1 MQWLTPF
8 TALYAALV
16 TLPLLL
22 LLYFL
27 KLKRHEHI
35 VSSTLLWQRAIR
47 DLQVNAPF
55 QKLRHNILLLLQLL
69 ALTALLF
76 AIAWPV
82 LSMKTGPGRRY
93 VLLIDR
99 SASMNTI
106 DNDPASDSPGSQ
118 SRLEKA
124 KEQAK
129 IFVESMRQKAAFS
142 LRDDSDQTMI
152 IAFDDH
158 AKVMC
163 NFTSDKRQLIYAI
176 DSISVGHGKSSLLEA
191 VTVARAFS
199 QTPGGEADYLNQEQP
214 ATLELFSD
222 GQINDLQELTVGTS
236 EIVYNSIGIQSSQ
249 NAGITAMQALR
260 SYENPDEIEVFA
272 SVSNYS
278 DDPFTTDL
286 QLSVNNDVKAVRS
299 ITVPAL
305 IVNND
310 TKREEPGTTAVNF
323 QLSDVQSG
331 VVEIRLLSE
340 DCLDCDNAAWSIIS
354 PPKKLSV
361 LLVASNNPALES
373 ALKACPLAKF
383 EVQLPAQFDSL
394 DQAAI
399 SLDNPW
405 DVIVLDNHVNDHLP
419 KGRYIVFGQP
429 PKNIDVNT
437 PEQLENQV
445 IIDWRQKHPVLNYV
459 NLMNLFAAKCYKLN
473 LPRDADTL
481 AEFNESPALALVER
495 NGSIFL
501 LAGFDIMQTN
511 WPFEPS
517 FVLFCYNATSYLGLQ
532 VTQEQKNNLQ
542 VGDPIVVEGVEPG
555 IEAKITR
562 PDKKSE
568 IVQANPSGTVR
579 FADTSRVGQYSL
591 SISDGPARF
600 YAVNLLDA
608 QESNIKPLNELE
620 FSNSQ
625 TVEAQEKTISRA
637 NMPLWPFL
645 VGLALLLACLEW
657 VVYNYK
663 VRI

>member
-16 TLPLLL
+16 TVPLLL

-69 ALTALLF
+69 TLVALLF

-82 LSMKTGPGRRY
+82 LRMKTGPGRRY

-106 DNDPASDSPGSQ
+106 DDDPTSGGPGNQ

-142 LRDDSDQTMI
+142 LRDDSDQTMV

-176 DSISVGHGKSSLLEA
+176 DSISGGHGKSSLSEA

-214 ATLELFSD
+214 ATLQLFSD
-222 GQINDLQELTVGTS
+222 GRINDLPELTVGTD
-236 EIVYNSIGIQSSQ
+236 EIVYHSLGAQPSE

-260 SYENPDEIEVFA
+260 SYENPDEVEVFA
-272 SVSNYS
+272 SVSNFS
-278 DDPFTTDL
+278 DKPLTTNL
-286 QLSVNNDVKAVRS
+286 QLGVNNDVKDIRQ
-299 ITVPAL
+299 ITIPAL
-305 IVNND
+305 RVND
-310 TKREEPGTTAVNF
+310 TKTEEPGTTSVNF

-331 VVEIRLLSE
+331 VIEIRLLSD
-340 DCLDCDNAAWSIIS
+340 DCLDCDNVAWSVVS

-361 LLVASNNPALES
+361 LLVTSNNPALES

-383 EVQLPAQFDSL
+383 EVQSPAQFDAL
-394 DQAAI
+394 DQAAT

-429 PKNIDVNT
+429 PQNIDVNS
-437 PEQLENQV
+437 PGQLENQV

-459 NLMNLFAAKCYKLN
+459 NLMTLFAAKCYKMD
-473 LPRDADTL
+473 LPRDADIL

-501 LAGFDIMQTN
+501 LVGFDIMETN
-511 WPFEPS
+511 WPFEPG

-532 VTQEQKNNLQ
+532 VTQEQKDNLE

-555 IEAKITR
+555 TEAEITM
-562 PDKKSE
+562 PDKE
-568 IVQANPSGTVR
+568 TEVVRANPSGTIR
-579 FADTSRVGQYSL
+579 FANTSRVGQYSL

-600 YAVNLLDA
+600 YAVNLLNA
-608 QESNIKPLNELE
+608 QESNIKPLNELG
-620 FSNSQ
+620 FSNSE
-625 TVEAQEKTISRA
+625 TVEAQEKIISRA

-645 VGLALLLACLEW
+645 VGFALLLACLEW